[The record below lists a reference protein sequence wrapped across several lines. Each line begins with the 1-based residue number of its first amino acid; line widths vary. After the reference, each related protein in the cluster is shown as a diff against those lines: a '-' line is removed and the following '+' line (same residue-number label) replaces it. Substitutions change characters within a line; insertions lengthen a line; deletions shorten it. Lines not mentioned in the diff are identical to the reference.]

1 MSSTVRT
8 AIVTGAARGIGAAVA
23 KRLAEDGLQV
33 AVLDL
38 DDLGVGCAHLDLDRL
53 AAGRALE
60 AVVQRALLGLR
71 LGARQHE
78 ARHGRQRSVL
88 DRGRNLVE
96 GDGDLVLVV
105 TLVVVLV
112 SSHGVTRTALIETR
126 GLTRRYGERVGLED
140 VDLAVGEGTVF
151 GFLGPNGAGKTTAIR
166 LLLGFLRPSAG
177 SASVLGL
184 DCWRDSHE
192 IKRDVGYL
200 PSDLRLWPWMTA
212 ESALRVAGR
221 VRGRDLGPAGRA
233 LAERFEMEP
242 DVRVRAMSRGMRQKL
257 GVVLALAHDPRL
269 LVLDEPTGGLDP
281 LMQDEL
287 TSALRERAEAGCT
300 VFFSSHT
307 LSEVEATCDRVA
319 IVRRGRIVADETLE
333 VLRGRARR
341 RVEVIFR
348 DAEAAR
354 RAEPPAALSEASAHW
369 TADGKVELRVVW
381 EGGAC
386 EAPGEVQVSSGAGVD
401 TTDEVTI
408 PTVSTA
414 ETCTM
419 QLVPVEFSGTIA
431 VEPTTTSLA
440 ILVLDAEGQPK
451 AGGSVEVSKNAPAG

>member
-1 MSSTVRT
+1 MART
-8 AIVTGAARGIGAAVA
+8 AV
-23 KRLAEDGLQV
+23 
-33 AVLDL
+33 
-38 DDLGVGCAHLDLDRL
+38 
-53 AAGRALE
+53 
-60 AVVQRALLGLR
+60 
-71 LGARQHE
+71 
-78 ARHGRQRSVL
+78 
-88 DRGRNLVE
+88 
-96 GDGDLVLVV
+96 
-105 TLVVVLV
+105 
-112 SSHGVTRTALIETR
+112 IETR

-166 LLLGFLRPSAG
+166 LLLGFLRPTAG

-184 DCWRDSHE
+184 DCWRDSHR

-233 LAERFEMEP
+233 LAERFELEP

-257 GVVLALAHDPRL
+257 GVILALAHGPRL

-287 TSALRERAEAGCT
+287 TRLLRERAEAGCT

-319 IVRRGRIVADETLE
+319 IVRRGRIVADETIE

-341 RVEVIFR
+341 RVEVLFR

-354 RAEPPAALSEASAHW
+354 RSEPPSAL
-369 TADGKVELRVVW
+369 VVL
-381 EGGAC
+381 ER
-386 EAPGEVQVSSGAGVD
+386 SGAR
-401 TTDEVTI
+401 
-408 PTVSTA
+408 
-414 ETCTM
+414 
-419 QLVPVEFSGTIA
+419 
-431 VEPTTTSLA
+431 LA
-440 ILVLDAEGQPK
+440 GELDG
-451 AGGSVEVSKNAPAG
+451 PAGALAAWLAGQDVVDFVVHPPDLETLFRGFYREER

>member
-1 MSSTVRT
+1 M
-8 AIVTGAARGIGAAVA
+8 
-23 KRLAEDGLQV
+23 
-33 AVLDL
+33 
-38 DDLGVGCAHLDLDRL
+38 
-53 AAGRALE
+53 
-60 AVVQRALLGLR
+60 
-71 LGARQHE
+71 
-78 ARHGRQRSVL
+78 
-88 DRGRNLVE
+88 
-96 GDGDLVLVV
+96 
-105 TLVVVLV
+105 
-112 SSHGVTRTALIETR
+112 IETR

-184 DCWRDSHE
+184 DCWRDSHR

-233 LAERFEMEP
+233 LAERFELEP

-341 RVEVIFR
+341 RVEVVFR

-354 RAEPPAALSEASAHW
+354 RAEPPAAL
-369 TADGKVELRVVW
+369 VVL
-381 EGGAC
+381 ER
-386 EAPGEVQVSSGAGVD
+386 SGAR
-401 TTDEVTI
+401 
-408 PTVSTA
+408 
-414 ETCTM
+414 
-419 QLVPVEFSGTIA
+419 
-431 VEPTTTSLA
+431 LA
-440 ILVLDAEGQPK
+440 GELDG
-451 AGGSVEVSKNAPAG
+451 PAGALASWLARQDVADFVVHPPDLETLFRGFYREEN

>member
-1 MSSTVRT
+1 V
-8 AIVTGAARGIGAAVA
+8 ARAAV
-23 KRLAEDGLQV
+23 
-33 AVLDL
+33 
-38 DDLGVGCAHLDLDRL
+38 
-53 AAGRALE
+53 
-60 AVVQRALLGLR
+60 
-71 LGARQHE
+71 
-78 ARHGRQRSVL
+78 
-88 DRGRNLVE
+88 
-96 GDGDLVLVV
+96 
-105 TLVVVLV
+105 
-112 SSHGVTRTALIETR
+112 IETR

-177 SASVLGL
+177 SASVFGL
-184 DCWRDSHE
+184 DSWRDSHE

-221 VRGRDLGPAGRA
+221 VRGRNLGPAGKA
-233 LAERFEMEP
+233 LAERFELEP

-287 TSALRERAEAGCT
+287 TRLLRERAEAGCT

-341 RVEVIFR
+341 RVEVLFR

-354 RAEPPAALSEASAHW
+354 RAEPPSALVVLERSGPRLAGELDGLAGAIAAWLAGQDV
-369 TADGKVELRVVW
+369 ADFVVHPPDL
-381 EGGAC
+381 ESIFRGFYR
-386 EAPGEVQVSSGAGVD
+386 EE
-401 TTDEVTI
+401 E
-408 PTVSTA
+408 
-414 ETCTM
+414 
-419 QLVPVEFSGTIA
+419 
-431 VEPTTTSLA
+431 
-440 ILVLDAEGQPK
+440 
-451 AGGSVEVSKNAPAG
+451 

>member
-1 MSSTVRT
+1 V
-8 AIVTGAARGIGAAVA
+8 ARAAV
-23 KRLAEDGLQV
+23 
-33 AVLDL
+33 
-38 DDLGVGCAHLDLDRL
+38 
-53 AAGRALE
+53 
-60 AVVQRALLGLR
+60 
-71 LGARQHE
+71 
-78 ARHGRQRSVL
+78 
-88 DRGRNLVE
+88 
-96 GDGDLVLVV
+96 
-105 TLVVVLV
+105 
-112 SSHGVTRTALIETR
+112 IETR

-177 SASVLGL
+177 SASVFGL
-184 DCWRDSHE
+184 DSWRDSHE

-221 VRGRDLGPAGRA
+221 VRGRNLGPAGKA
-233 LAERFEMEP
+233 LAERFELEP

-287 TSALRERAEAGCT
+287 TRLLRERAEAGCT

-341 RVEVIFR
+341 RVEVLFR

-354 RAEPPAALSEASAHW
+354 RAEPPSALVVLERSGPRLAGEL
-369 TADGKVELRVVW
+369 DG
-381 EGGAC
+381 
-386 EAPGEVQVSSGAGVD
+386 
-401 TTDEVTI
+401 
-408 PTVSTA
+408 
-414 ETCTM
+414 
-419 QLVPVEFSGTIA
+419 
-431 VEPTTTSLA
+431 
-440 ILVLDAEGQPK
+440 
-451 AGGSVEVSKNAPAG
+451 PAGAIAAWLAGQDVADFVVHPPDLESIFRGFYREEE

>member
-1 MSSTVRT
+1 V
-8 AIVTGAARGIGAAVA
+8 
-23 KRLAEDGLQV
+23 
-33 AVLDL
+33 
-38 DDLGVGCAHLDLDRL
+38 
-53 AAGRALE
+53 
-60 AVVQRALLGLR
+60 
-71 LGARQHE
+71 
-78 ARHGRQRSVL
+78 
-88 DRGRNLVE
+88 
-96 GDGDLVLVV
+96 
-105 TLVVVLV
+105 
-112 SSHGVTRTALIETR
+112 IETR

-140 VDLAVGEGTVF
+140 VDLGVGEGTVF

-184 DCWRDSHE
+184 DCWRDSHR

-233 LAERFEMEP
+233 LAERFELEP

-257 GVVLALAHDPRL
+257 GVILALAHEPRL

-287 TSALRERAEAGCT
+287 TRLLRERAEAGCT

-319 IVRRGRIVADETLE
+319 IVRRGRIVADETIE

-341 RVEVIFR
+341 RVEVLFR

-354 RAEPPAALSEASAHW
+354 RSEPPSAL
-369 TADGKVELRVVW
+369 VVL
-381 EGGAC
+381 ER
-386 EAPGEVQVSSGAGVD
+386 SGAR
-401 TTDEVTI
+401 
-408 PTVSTA
+408 
-414 ETCTM
+414 
-419 QLVPVEFSGTIA
+419 
-431 VEPTTTSLA
+431 LA
-440 ILVLDAEGQPK
+440 GELDG
-451 AGGSVEVSKNAPAG
+451 PAGALAAWLAGQYVVDFVVHPPDLETLFRGFYREER